1 MTIESRKSLKFR
13 RSAVGPIKPD
23 RLKIRGRIIAAP
35 YRLYCALHFWA
46 SSASSQFA
54 PIYFTF
60 TFSGQYRLRTHL
72 HKRDCQENH
81 ISAFLSQPDLLN
93 AFMNRYRNAPTLRG
107 PSKASATT
115 LCQKCLKRDI
125 YECKASAQERPYIP
139 RPSRTQQLLNP
150 KLVPKLSTE
159 NPNELLRT
167 EGLADELLA
176 GREEE
181 RGRKRDLEAATD
193 RHGISPK
200 RARSISSHSMSSIS
214 TISTNRS
221 YSASPRRGR
230 NETHDSHHRD
240 VSASPGPAKTRKRRY
255 SDSSEGRS
263 GSAHSGPAHHSPP
276 REQNS
281 DRNTRRR
288 RRESSPEQRGRNR
301 GEGRHSERRHRRSRS
316 ADKDRLP
323 KERRSLTPDAPRNRD
338 RPYRDRAS
346 PPRQAPAGSSGQET
360 KSRANQPRERS
371 LSPFSKRLALT
382 QAMNV
387 GR

>member
-1 MTIESRKSLKFR
+1 
-13 RSAVGPIKPD
+13 
-23 RLKIRGRIIAAP
+23 
-35 YRLYCALHFWA
+35 
-46 SSASSQFA
+46 
-54 PIYFTF
+54 
-60 TFSGQYRLRTHL
+60 
-72 HKRDCQENH
+72 
-81 ISAFLSQPDLLN
+81 
-93 AFMNRYRNAPTLRG
+93 MNRYRNAPTLRG

-115 LCQKCLKRDI
+115 LCQKCLKRDMYSPVI
-125 YECKASAQERPYIP
+125 DAKTPGANFCARHYSYECKAPAQERPYIP

-167 EGLADELLA
+167 EGVADELLA
-176 GREEE
+176 SREEE
-181 RGRKRDLEAATD
+181 RGRKRDLEDAAD
-193 RHGISPK
+193 RRGTSPK

-221 YSASPRRGR
+221 YSASPRRGG
-230 NETHDSHHRD
+230 NDTHGSRRRD
-240 VSASPGPAKTRKRRY
+240 VSASPDPTKSRKRRY

-263 GSAHSGPAHHSPP
+263 GSVHSGPTHRSPS
-276 REQNS
+276 RERNS

-288 RRESSPEQRGRNR
+288 RRESSPEQRGRHR

-316 ADKDRLP
+316 ADRDRLP
-323 KERRSLTPDAPRNRD
+323 KERRSMTPDAAGDRD

-346 PPRQAPAGSSGQET
+346 PSRQVPPPPGRPGHDS
-360 KSRANQPRERS
+360 KPRANQPPRERS

-382 QAMNV
+382 QAMNI